1 MATKSIN
8 ITVDEKMLAQS
19 DLLVKRGIYPN
30 RSRFIE
36 EAIAIRLKQ
45 IDSEFIGE
53 QAKLLDKEESEE
65 WLEGEFE
72 LWQ

>member
-8 ITVDEKMLAQS
+8 ITVDEKILAQS

>member
-1 MATKSIN
+1 MATKHIN
-8 ITVDEKMLAQS
+8 ITVDEKMVAQS

-30 RSRFIE
+30 RSKFIE
-36 EAIAIRLKQ
+36 EAIAMRLKQ

-53 QAKLLDKEESEE
+53 QAKLLEGEDSEE

>member
-1 MATKSIN
+1 MATKHIN
-8 ITVDEKMLAQS
+8 ITVDEKMVFQS

-30 RSRFIE
+30 RSKFIE
-36 EAIAIRLKQ
+36 EAIAMRLKQ

-53 QAKLLDKEESEE
+53 QAKLLEEEDSEE
-65 WLEGEFE
+65 WFEGEFE

>member
-1 MATKSIN
+1 MATKHIN
-8 ITVDEKMLAQS
+8 ITVDEKMVAQS

-30 RSRFIE
+30 RSKFIE

-53 QAKLLDKEESEE
+53 QAKLLEEEESEE

>member
-1 MATKSIN
+1 MATKNVN
-8 ITVDEKMLAQS
+8 ITIDEQVLAQS

-36 EAIAIRLKQ
+36 EAIAAKLKQ
-45 IDSEFIGE
+45 IDSDFIGE
-53 QAKLLDKEESEE
+53 QAKLLNSSDSEE